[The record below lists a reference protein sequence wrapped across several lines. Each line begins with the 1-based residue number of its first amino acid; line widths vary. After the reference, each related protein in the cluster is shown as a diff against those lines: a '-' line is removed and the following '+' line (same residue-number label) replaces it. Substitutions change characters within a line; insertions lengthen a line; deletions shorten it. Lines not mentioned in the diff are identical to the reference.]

1 MNRKLAWGLV
11 FGFLLIAVRVAH
23 ALAPSGIEVDSSLN
37 EPLQARIA
45 LLNASPE
52 AVSSLRVRQKMQPDT
67 QALDLHFEISR
78 KDGQAMVQVTTPKPV
93 QEPALNFVLEFEWA
107 NGRLLREYSILLD
120 PQ

>member
-1 MNRKLAWGLV
+1 MGLV
-11 FGFLLIAVRVAH
+11 SGFLLITVRAAY
-23 ALAPSGIEVDSSLN
+23 ALAPTGIEVDSSLN
-37 EPLQARIA
+37 EPLRARIA

-52 AVSSLRVRQKMQPDT
+52 VVANLRVRQKQPDT
-67 QALDLHFEISR
+67 QALDLRFEVSR

-93 QEPALNFVLEFEWA
+93 QEPALNFLLEFQWV